1 MVDERSLIG
10 VCVAAAGLI
19 VLCTSLSRIDAFPA
33 AQPWRKDGLHPVAAL
48 AWAQAHCD
56 SPMKLA
62 PGTPKL
68 QMDDMLAISSR
79 LDGIEQR
86 QSHVVACAE
95 AEALAASVAQA
106 GEPET
111 LDQDIAFARD
121 PQSR

>member
-1 MVDERSLIG
+1 MVDGRSLIG
-10 VCVAAAGLI
+10 ACVAAAGLI
-19 VLCTSLSRIDAFPA
+19 VLCTSLSGIDAFPA
-33 AQPWRKDGLHPVAAL
+33 AHPWRKDGLHPVAAL

-68 QMDDMLAISSR
+68 QMDDMLEISSK
-79 LDGIEQR
+79 LDRIEER
-86 QSHVVACAE
+86 RGHGTACAN

-106 GEPET
+106 GKPET
-111 LDQDIAFARD
+111 SNQDIAFARD